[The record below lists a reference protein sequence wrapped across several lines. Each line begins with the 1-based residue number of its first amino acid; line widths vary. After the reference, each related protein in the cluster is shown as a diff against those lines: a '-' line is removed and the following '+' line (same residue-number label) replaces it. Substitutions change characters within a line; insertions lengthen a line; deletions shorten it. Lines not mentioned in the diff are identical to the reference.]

1 MSFNK
6 IKVVLLLSI
15 VTITLLLSGCAGDQS
30 GNKMGG
36 SSSTGTKQL
45 VFGTELEIEKIS
57 PILNEVGHS
66 EIDSLIFR
74 GLTKPTESNEMVG
87 DLALSWEISAD
98 QLTYTFTLREDAKWE
113 DGKPVTAEDVKFTLD
128 KIMDP
133 KANTPNAGDYR
144 EIKEVNVLKDNQVQ
158 IILDNP
164 FPPLLGKLKIGIV
177 PKHMLQNEDINN
189 TDFNQ
194 NPIGNGPFKLKEWR
208 NDHTII
214 LERSD
219 TYYGT
224 KPKLDEIVFKP
235 VPDANT
241 RVLQLKTGEI
251 DLALMEPNQLSSVK
265 ENDNFIV
272 KTFST
277 ADYRA
282 VMYNYQH
289 PLFKDAKVRQ
299 AMNLAIDRE
308 AIVQGMLANKG
319 EAAYGP
325 LQKSWANAPQ
335 KDRYSYQ
342 PEQASQLLKEAGWT
356 IGKDGVLVKDGERL
370 EFDLISPASD
380 PVRVALATV
389 VAEQLKPLGVSVILK
404 PLDWSAIKYEEADAF
419 VIGWGSEFDPDDHT
433 YRIFHS
439 SQIGDGLNNLNGYQN
454 AKVDQLLTDARIN
467 TDQEVRKQLYE
478 QFQQELALDPAF
490 NFLVYLDA
498 LYGVNKNLSGI
509 SDRILGH
516 HGFGV
521 LWNIEEWDK
530 VELP

>member
-1 MSFNK
+1 MSFK
-6 IKVVLLLSI
+6 KTKSVLLLTMVSI
-15 VTITLLLSGCAGDQS
+15 ILLLSGCGDKP
-30 GNKMGG
+30 GDKMGER
-36 SSSTGTKQL
+36 SSPATKQL
-45 VFGTELEIEKIS
+45 VFGTELEIEQINS
-57 PILNEVGHS
+57 IINEVGHS

-74 GLTKPTESNEMVG
+74 GLTKPTENNEMVG
-87 DLALSWEISAD
+87 DLALSWEISPD
-98 QLTYTFTLREDAKWE
+98 QLTYTFTLREDAKWD

-133 KANTPNAGDYR
+133 KANTPNAGDFR
-144 EIKEVNVLKDNQVQ
+144 EIKEVNVLKENQVQ
-158 IILDNP
+158 IILNNP
-164 FPPLLGKLKIGIV
+164 FPPLLGKLKIGVV
-177 PKHMLQNEDINN
+177 PKHILQDEDINN

-194 NPIGNGPFKLKEWR
+194 NPVGNGPFKLKEWR

-214 LERSD
+214 IERSD

-224 KPKLDEIVFKP
+224 KPKIDEIVFKP

-251 DLALMEPNQLSSVK
+251 DLALMEPNQLASVK
-265 ENDNFIV
+265 EDDKFTV

-282 VMYNYQH
+282 VMYNFNN

-308 AIVQGMLANKG
+308 AIVKGMLANKG

-335 KDRYSYQ
+335 KDLYSYQ
-342 PEQASQLLKEAGWT
+342 PEKASQLLEEAGW
-356 IGKDGVLVKDGERL
+356 IKGSDGVLVKDGQRL
-370 EFDLISPASD
+370 EFDLVSPSSD
-380 PVRVALATV
+380 PVRVALANI
-389 VAEQLKPLGVSVILK
+389 VAEQLKPLGISVILK
-404 PLDWSAIKYEEADAF
+404 PLDWSAINMEEADAF
-419 VIGWGSEFDPDDHT
+419 VVGWGSEFDPDDHT

-439 SQIGDGLNNLNGYQN
+439 SQVGDGLNNLNAYQN
-454 AKVDQLLTDARIN
+454 SKVDQLLTDARIN
-467 TDQEVRKQLYE
+467 TDREERKKLYE

-498 LYGVNKNLSGI
+498 LYGVNKNVSGI
-509 SDRILGH
+509 SDRTLGH
-516 HGFGV
+516 HGFGIM
-521 LWNIEEWDK
+521 WNIEEWDI
-530 VELP
+530 VE